1 MLDIS
6 FSELLLCFIVALVVL
21 GPERLPGIAR
31 GVGRWTGKARSYVR
45 NLTAELERES
55 HIAEF
60 KQQVT
65 DAKRILEDESK
76 SMQQS
81 LEKTASAVENESR
94 AMAAEVK
101 QVADAAAA
109 PAEPSSSTTESAG
122 TPPVAPALM
131 PDAAAPAEATR
142 PHV

>member
-131 PDAAAPAEATR
+131 PDAAAPAEAPR